1 MEQKKTVLIVEDEK
15 NIVDI
20 IRFNLQR
27 TGYNTLEAYDGEAG
41 LAMARE
47 KKPDLILLDVM
58 MPKMM
63 GFDVC
68 RALRAEGDNVPV
80 IILTAREEE
89 EDKIL
94 GLEIGADDY
103 ITKPFSMRELLAR
116 VKANIRRT
124 TMLSAPAAE
133 DNAMSAGGGIT
144 INTDSFQ
151 VRKNGVP
158 IDLTQREYELLTF
171 LASHPGKVFSRVD
184 LMEQVWNYGYCRR
197 RRAHGGRHRPP
208 PARKD
213 RGQPRR
219 AGLHPHAPRRGLL
232 FLRAGVSC
240 AHFSGKGVSCYVP
253 QPAYEARDDHAAA
266 RHLADGGG
274 GRVFDDQRH
283 ELLY

>member
-27 TGYNTLEAYDGEAG
+27 TGYDTLEAYDGEAG

-68 RALRAEGDNVPV
+68 RALREEGDNVPV

-116 VKANIRRT
+116 VMRGDI
-124 TMLSAPAAE
+124 E
-133 DNAMSAGGGIT
+133 DAKTVCGI
-144 INTDSFQ
+144 
-151 VRKNGVP
+151 
-158 IDLTQREYELLTF
+158 L
-171 LASHPGKVFSRVD
+171 KV
-184 LMEQVWNYGYCRR
+184 
-197 RRAHGGRHRPP
+197 
-208 PARKD
+208 
-213 RGQPRR
+213 
-219 AGLHPHAPRRGLL
+219 HA
-232 FLRAGVSC
+232 LRA
-240 AHFSGKGVSCYVP
+240 AQK
-253 QPAYEARDDHAAA
+253 EK
-266 RHLADGGG
+266 
-274 GRVFDDQRH
+274 
-283 ELLY
+283 EENEN

>member
-27 TGYNTLEAYDGEAG
+27 TGYDTLEAYDGEAG

-68 RALRAEGDNVPV
+68 RALREEGDNVPV

-103 ITKPFSMRELLAR
+103 ITKPFPCASCSRASRQTFAAR
-116 VKANIRRT
+116 RCSPRPPRRT
-124 TMLSAPAAE
+124 
-133 DNAMSAGGGIT
+133 
-144 INTDSFQ
+144 
-151 VRKNGVP
+151 VP
-158 IDLTQREYELLTF
+158 
-171 LASHPGKVFSRVD
+171 
-184 LMEQVWNYGYCRR
+184 
-197 RRAHGGRHRPP
+197 
-208 PARKD
+208 
-213 RGQPRR
+213 
-219 AGLHPHAPRRGLL
+219 
-232 FLRAGVSC
+232 
-240 AHFSGKGVSCYVP
+240 
-253 QPAYEARDDHAAA
+253 
-266 RHLADGGG
+266 
-274 GRVFDDQRH
+274 
-283 ELLY
+283 

>member
-41 LAMARE
+41 LALARE

-89 EDKIL
+89 ADKVS

-103 ITKPFSMRELLAR
+103 ITKPFSMRELIAR
-116 VKANIRRT
+116 VGANIRRT
-124 TMLSAPAAE
+124 AMNTAAAATAAATAMPVAGDLSI
-133 DNAMSAGGGIT
+133 D
-144 INTDSFQ
+144 TDSHQ
-151 VRKNGVP
+151 VFRDGKP
-158 IDLTQREYELLTF
+158 LELTTREYELLTF
-171 LASHPGKVFSRVD
+171 LASHPNKVYSRID
-184 LMEQVWNYGYCRR
+184 LMEQVWNYGYV
-197 RRAHGGRHRPP
+197 G
-208 PARKD
+208 
-213 RGQPRR
+213 
-219 AGLHPHAPRRGLL
+219 
-232 FLRAGVSC
+232 
-240 AHFSGKGVSCYVP
+240 
-253 QPAYEARDDHAAA
+253 
-266 RHLADGGG
+266 
-274 GRVFDDQRH
+274 DDQRTVDVTVRRLR
-283 ELLY
+283 EKIEENPASPKYILTRRGVGYYFAV

>member
-68 RALRAEGDNVPV
+68 RALREEGDNVPV

-116 VKANIRRT
+116 IKANLRRT
-124 TMLSAPAAE
+124 TMLTAPAAE
-133 DNAMSAGGGIT
+133 DNSMSAGGGIT
-144 INTDSFQ
+144 IVSTSCS
-151 VRKNGVP
+151 P
-158 IDLTQREYELLTF
+158 
-171 LASHPGKVFSRVD
+171 SSR
-184 LMEQVWNYGYCRR
+184 
-197 RRAHGGRHRPP
+197 AI
-208 PARKD
+208 PARSS
-213 RGQPRR
+213 R
-219 AGLHPHAPRRGLL
+219 AWTSWSRSGTTAMSATMHAPWT
-232 FLRAGVSC
+232 
-240 AHFSGKGVSCYVP
+240 
-253 QPAYEARDDHAAA
+253 
-266 RHLADGGG
+266 
-274 GRVFDDQRH
+274 
-283 ELLY
+283 

>member
-103 ITKPFSMRELLAR
+103 ITKPFSMRELMAR
-116 VKANIRRT
+116 VRANIRRRS
-124 TMLSAPAAE
+124 L
-133 DNAMSAGGGIT
+133 DLNARASVGTLLTAGALT
-144 INTDSFQ
+144 IEPSTFS
-151 VRKNGVP
+151 VTKSGEPV
-158 IDLTQREYELLTF
+158 DLTQKEYDLLSYLIRER
-171 LASHPGKVFSRVD
+171 GKVFSRED
-184 LMEQVWNYGYCRR
+184 LMQRVWNYEYYGDMRTVDVTVRRLREKIEDDPGKPQYILTKRGAGYYF
-197 RRAHGGRHRPP
+197 
-208 PARKD
+208 
-213 RGQPRR
+213 
-219 AGLHPHAPRRGLL
+219 AP
-232 FLRAGVSC
+232 
-240 AHFSGKGVSCYVP
+240 
-253 QPAYEARDDHAAA
+253 
-266 RHLADGGG
+266 
-274 GRVFDDQRH
+274 
-283 ELLY
+283 